1 MDEVKYVAWIEMD
14 KDGNLVKT
22 NRIERIIE
30 KVTPK
35 KINKWRFAWY
45 FITNK
50 HFRFLVF
57 HTINYALRF
66 HDSVS
71 GEGASDVV
79 LYNYY
84 ANTDYKIYDWS
95 K

>member
-1 MDEVKYVAWIEMD
+1 MSERKYVAWVKD
-14 KDGNLVKT
+14 KDGEPKING
-22 NRIERIIE
+22 IERIIE
-30 KVTPK
+30 YPTPK

-45 FITNK
+45 FITNS

-57 HTINYALRF
+57 NTINYALRF
-66 HDSVS
+66 HYSIA
-71 GEGASDVV
+71 GEGTSDVV

-84 ANTDYKIYDWS
+84 AKSYKIYDWS